1 MRRDLREQAP
11 EQEVEA
17 SVIATAPMPA
27 VSPTLTRSAGPAQ
40 VLALQRAGGNAAV
53 AAMIMRQGPAAPPAA
68 GNAIEELR
76 ALLDDGDETGAIAK
90 MGQLSST
97 EAATVL
103 GDRSMRSL
111 AVDCFDNEEMARGVR
126 GMQGGTL
133 EQKLRWMFDEGTDWS
148 LVRPL
153 LADTGIPADQKTALY
168 SHNDLRSE
176 FTGICDNDE
185 MADAVSLMGGT
196 LEQRLNWMFEEGTSF
211 RAVVRLIS
219 DPSVP
224 AEQKSLLLTKDY
236 MRNFFVG
243 VCSDTDMYV
252 AVGHLGGTLEQ
263 RLRWLFA
270 EGSNWRFVRQQIA
283 DAGVPADQKLALYG
297 HNDLRSGFTDVCDD
311 DEMAEAVRLLG
322 GTLEQK
328 LNWMFVEGTSW
339 RAIRGVITD
348 PAVPGDQKLALYPL
362 AYMMNFFVENC
373 DNDEMAEAT
382 ILLGGAYRTERKPW
396 LEAEG
401 TSVNEYLNA
410 LTRLAVRETGTVAH
424 RTPAQA
430 DQMIQD
436 ALGALTGAAAGKA
449 SRRIQGQVAVV
460 DDDEWDVAGLNDYGD
475 RWPATRNTING
486 WVDDEERVWIHKDRG
501 NPATMVHEG
510 CHKWAADTIRGAL
523 SWDLNEGITEYFT
536 RKVAAAQT
544 PNLAP
549 GRNNYQSQWT
559 VVTQLAT
566 FAGEGS
572 VASAYFDGSNDA
584 LKNAYKSA
592 RGGTDPDADWD
603 AFLVAMRANN
613 WANATALLA
622 AAPAAGGTGGGG
634 GTGGTGGTGGSASE
648 QSGSAGGGG
657 PAGATETPACR

>member
-1 MRRDLREQAP
+1 
-11 EQEVEA
+11 
-17 SVIATAPMPA
+17 
-27 VSPTLTRSAGPAQ
+27 
-40 VLALQRAGGNAAV
+40 
-53 AAMIMRQGPAAPPAA
+53 MIMRQGHTAPPAA

-76 ALLDDGDETGAIAK
+76 ALLDDDDETGAIAK
-90 MGQLSST
+90 MGQLSAPD
-97 EAATVL
+97 AATVL
-103 GDRSMRSL
+103 GDGRMRSL

-126 GMQGGTL
+126 ALQGGTL
-133 EQKLRWMFDEGTDWS
+133 EQKLRWMFAEGTDWS

-153 LADTGIPADQKTALY
+153 LADTNVPADQKTALY
-168 SHNDLRSE
+168 AHNDLRSE
-176 FTGICDNDE
+176 FTGICDDDE
-185 MADAVSLMGGT
+185 MADRRQPDGRDARAAAELDVRGGDE
-196 LEQRLNWMFEEGTSF
+196 LPQRAASDLRSQRPG
-211 RAVVRLIS
+211 RAEVL
-219 DPSVP
+219 
-224 AEQKSLLLTKDY
+224 
-236 MRNFFVG
+236 
-243 VCSDTDMYV
+243 
-252 AVGHLGGTLEQ
+252 
-263 RLRWLFA
+263 
-270 EGSNWRFVRQQIA
+270 
-283 DAGVPADQKLALYG
+283 PADQGLHARQLRRPLQRHGDVRRRRPSRRDARAAAAVDVRGGLQLAVRAPADRRRVPPDQRLALYR

-328 LNWMFVEGTSW
+328 LNWMFVEGTNW

-348 PAVPGDQKLALYPL
+348 PAVPPDQKLALYPL
-362 AYMMNFFVENC
+362 EYMKNFFVENC

-410 LTRLAVRETGTVAH
+410 LTRLAVRETGAVAH

-430 DQMIQD
+430 DQMIKD
-436 ALGALTGAAAGKA
+436 ALGTLTGAAAGKA
-449 SRRIQGQVAVV
+449 SRRIEGQVAVV

-475 RWPATRNTING
+475 KWPATRDTING
-486 WVDDEERVWIHKDRG
+486 WVDDKERVWIHKDRG

-549 GRNNYQSQWT
+549 GRSNYQSQWT

-566 FAGEGS
+566 FAGEGA
-572 VASAYFDGSNDA
+572 VASAYFDGSNST

-592 RGGTDPDADWD
+592 RGGTNADADWD
-603 AFLVAMRANN
+603 AFLAAMKANN

-622 AAPAAGGTGGGG
+622 AAPAATADGGTGD
-634 GTGGTGGTGGSASE
+634 GGTGGTGGSAAE
-648 QSGSAGGGG
+648 QAGPGGGG
-657 PAGATETPACR
+657 PPGATETPACQ

>member
-1 MRRDLREQAP
+1 MRRDLREQVP
-11 EQEVEA
+11 EHEVAA
-17 SVIATAPMPA
+17 SVTATPPIPA
-27 VSPTLTRSAGPAQ
+27 VSPTLTRPADPAR

-53 AAMIMRQGPAAPPAA
+53 TAMIMRQGPTAPPAA
-68 GNAIEELR
+68 GNPIEELR
-76 ALLDDGDETGAIAK
+76 ALLDDDDETGAIAK

-97 EAATVL
+97 DAATVL
-103 GDRSMRSL
+103 GDGRMRSL

-126 GMQGGTL
+126 RLQGGTL
-133 EQKLRWMFDEGTDWS
+133 EQKLRWMFAEGTDWS

-153 LADTGIPADQKTALY
+153 LADTNVPADQKTALY
-168 SHNDLRSE
+168 AHNDLRSE
-176 FTGICDNDE
+176 FTGICDDDE
-185 MADAVSLMGGT
+185 MATAVSLMGGT
-196 LEQRLNWMFEEGTSF
+196 LEQRLNWMFVEGTSW
-211 RAVVRLIS
+211 RAVQRLIS
-219 DPSVP
+219 DPGVP
-224 AEQKSLLLTKDY
+224 AEEKSFLLTRDY
-236 MRNFFVG
+236 LRTRFVE
-243 VCSDTDMYV
+243 VCNDMEMYV

-263 RLRWLFA
+263 RLRWMFA

-283 DAGVPADQKLALYG
+283 DPGVPAEQKLALYG

-348 PAVPGDQKLALYPL
+348 PAVPADQKLALYPL
-362 AYMMNFFVENC
+362 AYMKNYFVENC

-430 DQMIQD
+430 DQMIGD
-436 ALGALTGAAAGKA
+436 ALGSLTGAAAGKA
-449 SRRIQGQVAVV
+449 SRRIEGQVAVV

-475 RWPATRNTING
+475 QWPATRDTING
-486 WVDDEERVWIHKDRG
+486 WVDAKERVWIHKDRG

-549 GRNNYQSQWT
+549 GRNNYQAQWT
-559 VVTQLAT
+559 VVTQLVT
-566 FAGEGS
+566 FAGERP
-572 VASAYFDGSNDA
+572 VASAYFEGSNDA
-584 LKNAYKSA
+584 LKAAYKVA
-592 RGGTDPDADWD
+592 RGGTNADADWD
-603 AFLVAMRANN
+603 AFLAAMKANN

-622 AAPAAGGTGGGG
+622 AAPAATADSGTADGGA
-634 GTGGTGGTGGSASE
+634 GGTGGSAAE
-648 QSGSAGGGG
+648 QAGPGGGG
-657 PAGATETPACR
+657 PAGATETPACQ

>member
-1 MRRDLREQAP
+1 MRRDLREHVP
-11 EQEVEA
+11 EQEAAA
-17 SVIATAPMPA
+17 SVTATLPPPA
-27 VSPTLTRSAGPAQ
+27 LTPTLARPADPAR

-53 AAMIMRQGPAAPPAA
+53 TAMIMRQGPTAPPAA
-68 GNAIEELR
+68 GNLILELR
-76 ALLDDGDETGAIAK
+76 ALLDDDDETGAIAK

-103 GDRSMRSL
+103 GDRTMRSL

-126 GMQGGTL
+126 ALQGGTL

-153 LADTGIPADQKTALY
+153 LADTSVPADQKTALY

-176 FTGICDNDE
+176 FTGICDDDE
-185 MADAVSLMGGT
+185 MATAVSLMGGT
-196 LEQRLNWMFEEGTSF
+196 LEQRLNWMFAEGTSF
-211 RAVVRLIS
+211 RCVARLIS
-219 DPSVP
+219 DPTVP
-224 AEQKSLLLTKDY
+224 AEEKTFLLTRDY
-236 MRNFFVG
+236 MRSNFVDL
-243 VCSDTDMYV
+243 CSDTEMYV

-263 RLRWLFA
+263 RLRWMFA
-270 EGSNWRFVRQQIA
+270 EGSNWRYVRQQIT
-283 DAGVPADQKLALYG
+283 DAAVPADQKLALYS

-328 LNWMFVEGTSW
+328 LNWMFVEGTNW

-348 PAVPGDQKLALYPL
+348 PAVPADQKLGLYPL
-362 AYMMNFFVENC
+362 GYMKKFFVENC

-396 LEAEG
+396 LDAEG

-430 DQMIQD
+430 DQMIKD
-436 ALGALTGAAAGKA
+436 ALGTLTGAAAGKA
-449 SRRIQGQVAVV
+449 SRRIEGQVAVV

-475 RWPATRNTING
+475 EWPATRDTING
-486 WVDDEERVWIHKDRG
+486 WVDDKERVWIHKDRG

-549 GRNNYQSQWT
+549 GRSNYQPQWT
-559 VVTQLAT
+559 VVSQLVT
-566 FAGEGS
+566 FAGETA
-572 VASAYFDGSNDA
+572 VASAYFDGSNST

-592 RGGTDPDADWD
+592 RGGSDPGADWD
-603 AFLVAMRANN
+603 AFLTAMKANN

-622 AAPAAGGTGGGG
+622 AAPAATADAGTGGG
-634 GTGGTGGTGGSASE
+634 GTGGTGGSAAEQTGSE
-648 QSGSAGGGG
+648 GGG
-657 PAGATETPACR
+657 PAGATETPSCR

>member
-1 MRRDLREQAP
+1 MRRDLREQVP
-11 EQEVEA
+11 EQEVAA
-17 SVIATAPMPA
+17 SVTATPPAPE
-27 VSPTLTRSAGPAQ
+27 VSPAPTRPADPAR
-40 VLALQRAGGNAAV
+40 VLALQRTGGNAAV
-53 AAMIMRQGPAAPPAA
+53 TAMIMRQGPTAPPAA
-68 GNAIEELR
+68 GNPIEELR
-76 ALLDDGDETGAIAK
+76 ALLDDDDETGAIAK
-90 MGQLSST
+90 MGQLAAPD
-97 EAATVL
+97 AATVL
-103 GDRSMRSL
+103 GDGRMRSL

-126 GMQGGTL
+126 GLRGGTL
-133 EQKLRWMFDEGTDWS
+133 EQKLRWMFAEGTDWS

-153 LADTGIPADQKTALY
+153 LADTSIPADQKTALY
-168 SHNDLRSE
+168 AHNDLRSE

-196 LEQRLNWMFEEGTSF
+196 LEQRLNWMFEEGTSY
-211 RAVVRLIS
+211 RCVQRLIS
-219 DPSVP
+219 DPGVP
-224 AEQKSLLLTKDY
+224 AEQKSFLLTRDY
-236 MRNFFVG
+236 MRSFFVDI
-243 VCSDTDMYV
+243 CTDMEMYV

-263 RLRWLFA
+263 RLRWMFA

-283 DAGVPADQKLALYG
+283 DPGVPADQKLALYG

-328 LNWMFVEGTSW
+328 LNWMFVEGTNW
-339 RAIRGVITD
+339 RAIRSVITD
-348 PAVPGDQKLALYPL
+348 PAVTPAQRLALYPL
-362 AYMMNFFVENC
+362 DYMKVFFVENC

-410 LTRLAVRETGTVAH
+410 LTRLAVRETGAVAH

-430 DQMIQD
+430 DQMIGD

-449 SRRIQGQVAVV
+449 SRRIEGQVAVV

-475 RWPATRNTING
+475 QWPTTRDTING
-486 WVDDEERVWIHKDRG
+486 WVDAKERVWIHKDRG

-549 GRNNYQSQWT
+549 GRSNYQSQWT
-559 VVTQLAT
+559 VVGQLVT
-566 FAGEGS
+566 FAGERP

-592 RGGTDPDADWD
+592 RGGTNADADWD
-603 AFLVAMRANN
+603 AFLAAMNAKN

-622 AAPAAGGTGGGG
+622 AAPAAPAAGGTGGGAG
-634 GTGGTGGTGGSASE
+634 GSGGSASE
-648 QSGSAGGGG
+648 QEGPGAGGG
-657 PAGATETPACR
+657 PAGATETPACQ